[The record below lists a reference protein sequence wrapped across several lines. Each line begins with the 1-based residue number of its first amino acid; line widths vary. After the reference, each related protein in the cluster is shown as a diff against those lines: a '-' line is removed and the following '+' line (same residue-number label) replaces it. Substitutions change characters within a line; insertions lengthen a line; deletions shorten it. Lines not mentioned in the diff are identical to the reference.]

1 MKVFFL
7 TLKMNIELFPYNVN
21 GMSCNK
27 LMKLFK
33 WYREYILKD
42 LGPVDRSVLYNQEDT
57 DLLLYDKEMILVSS
71 IVDVVKPVFIVIV
84 F

>member
-1 MKVFFL
+1 
-7 TLKMNIELFPYNVN
+7 MNIELFPYNFI

-33 WYREYILKD
+33 WCREYILKD
-42 LGPVDRSVLYNQEDT
+42 LGPVDRFVLYNQEDI
-57 DLLLYDKEMILVSS
+57 DLCLYEKERILESS
-71 IVDVVKPVFIVIV
+71 IVDVVKPVSIVIV